1 MICSILMTSKCAN
14 LNTFGHELK
23 VLRCLGMHV
32 YVVRVCE
39 IKLFLSEFCGEF
51 CTS

>member
-1 MICSILMTSKCAN
+1 MIYSILMTSKWPK

-23 VLRCLGMHV
+23 ALRCLGMHV
-32 YVVRVCE
+32 HVVRVCE

-51 CTS
+51 GIR